1 MNCPECGAHN
11 PDSAEFCQYC
21 KAKMVNISSF
31 EKEEQEER
39 DKYTGHA
46 MGWYKFLIYFALF
59 AGAIMNLING
69 IIFVTGSQYGG
80 RKEAVYAFFGGLKT
94 IDVIMG
100 IICFVLC
107 VYAII
112 TRVMLAGLKKAG
124 PPMLY
129 GFYIINI
136 VSMILYYV
144 FAFIILAPSGAGFGD
159 LVDFRTI
166 VSFIVPVV
174 MLFVN
179 ISYFNYRKNLFVN

>member
-39 DKYTGHA
+39 DKYKGHA
-46 MGWYKFLIYFALF
+46 MGWYKFLIYFA
-59 AGAIMNLING
+59 
-69 IIFVTGSQYGG
+69 

-144 FAFIILAPSGAGFGD
+144 FAFIILSPSGAGFGD